1 MKKLAFLVLIL
12 AFLSPS
18 ITEAQKANLTT
29 QITKVGGATYIEREK
44 FVPGFPEYKIFSDNT
59 PFADSLMKI
68 VATAVEG
75 AETSFGFPRAK
86 IVEKLHFVE
95 CEDKGFSNPSLTGEL
110 FISTILESR
119 SKYVA
124 RYEKHI
130 ELDLELTSRHET
142 FHLLDYEL
150 GLTNDSA
157 IVEFMETP
165 GMKKLFDFVYIELSQ
180 NECFFQEEVKR
191 YENNKMVEIGVETN
205 VDYQMTGKELFA
217 HVFGTLDSY
226 CWEKKV
232 FELKL
237 ADQTTFDLYLES
249 LELLHSSI
257 EGKIHGNPPVI
268 KLLNHRIYQM
278 RNTK

>member
-95 CEDKGFSNPSLTGEL
+95 CEDKGFSNPCLTGEL

-142 FHLLDYEL
+142 FHLLDYKL

-191 YENNKMVEIGVETN
+191 YENNNMVEIGVET
-205 VDYQMTGKELFA
+205 Y
-217 HVFGTLDSY
+217 
-226 CWEKKV
+226 
-232 FELKL
+232 
-237 ADQTTFDLYLES
+237 
-249 LELLHSSI
+249 
-257 EGKIHGNPPVI
+257 
-268 KLLNHRIYQM
+268 
-278 RNTK
+278 